1 MKKIVI
7 VFGTRPEAIKMAPVV
22 NGLKKNKNFIL
33 KTVVTGQHR
42 KMLDQ
47 ALAFFNIKPDY
58 DLNIMLS
65 SQSLHMVISKCI
77 TGLRDIYEKEK
88 PDIVLVHGDTTTTL
102 GAALASYYSSIPVG
116 HVEAGLRSLDVFN
129 PFPEEQ
135 NRRLT
140 DALCT
145 YHFAP
150 TLKNKE
156 NLLKENICKKNIFV
170 TGNTVIDILLETA
183 RKKIKP
189 ENKILRNIVP
199 SRKVVLVTA
208 HRRENFGN
216 PLKEICRGLK
226 KLSEEFKDV
235 DFIYPLHLN
244 PNVKEP
250 VEKLLKKSKN
260 FMLIPPVSYPDMVWL
275 MKRCYFCFTD
285 SGGIQ
290 EEAPSLGKPVFVLR
304 KVTER
309 PEAVASGTV
318 KVIGTDS
325 NRIYK
330 WGKKLLT
337 DNKVYENFSKAVNP
351 YGDGNASKRIIN
363 IIEYKFD
370 FIKKK
375 PREWKMQ
382 RFR

>member
-260 FMLIPPVSYPDMVWL
+260 FM
-275 MKRCYFCFTD
+275 
-285 SGGIQ
+285 
-290 EEAPSLGKPVFVLR
+290 
-304 KVTER
+304 
-309 PEAVASGTV
+309 
-318 KVIGTDS
+318 
-325 NRIYK
+325 
-330 WGKKLLT
+330 
-337 DNKVYENFSKAVNP
+337 
-351 YGDGNASKRIIN
+351 
-363 IIEYKFD
+363 
-370 FIKKK
+370 
-375 PREWKMQ
+375 
-382 RFR
+382 